1 MVVKEAPIYDLSK
14 LNNPREKRLAREHMK
29 LHELCEHSPRLSYE
43 IEPRRG
49 RAPEVYHVFMILK
62 SIIGLDEEHNP
73 IYGYEHSL
81 KIDIPAGYPN
91 TARPK
96 CYMETPIW
104 HPNVKWEG
112 KFKGRVC
119 VNTEDLGPLFY
130 LDDLVLRVGK
140 ILQYKN
146 YHAENVQPYPE
157 DERVAQWVRDFAE
170 PKGLINKEK
179 GIYIDG
185 TSLMGPIP
193 DWEDYYGS
201 SQEEEEE
208 ISDERT
214 SLKIIKRRPNTN
226 TSADSKISIKRK
238 KL

>member
-1 MVVKEAPIYDLSK
+1 MVVQEAPTYDLSK

-29 LHELCEHSPRLSYE
+29 LHDLCEQSVRLSYD
-43 IEPRRG
+43 IVPRKG
-49 RAPEVYHVFMILK
+49 RAPEIYYVYFILK
-62 SIIGLDEEHNP
+62 SIVGLDKQFNP
-73 IYGYEHSL
+73 KYGFKHTL

-96 CYMETPIW
+96 CYMETPVW

-140 ILQYKN
+140 ILQYQN

-157 DERVAQWVRDFAE
+157 DERVAQWVREYAE
-170 PKGLINKEK
+170 PNDIVNKEK
-179 GIYIDG
+179 GIYVDG
-185 TSLMGPIP
+185 TSVLGPIP
-193 DWEDYYGS
+193 AWEGFTPPEEEKKSSGNSGLKILKRRQSS
-201 SQEEEEE
+201 SQVT
-208 ISDERT
+208 D
-214 SLKIIKRRPNTN
+214 K
-226 TSADSKISIKRK
+226 KISIKRK